1 LNDLIISLEFRY
13 IASTR
18 IRTGRSIDGLPF
30 NPNMTEE
37 QYKNME
43 EKAKAAFEKFPD
55 THAGTY
61 YPLTGT
67 DKEELFKD

>member
-1 LNDLIISLEFRY
+1 
-13 IASTR
+13 
-18 IRTGRSIDGLPF
+18 
-30 NPNMTEE
+30 MTEE

-67 DKEELFKD
+67 D